1 MVRSCRRSFQTNS
14 WALTS
19 FQELQETN
27 LIVIL
32 LLCWTFFL
40 LFAKFSDVIFCYIG
54 NGRKRFYFKTFRI
67 PLDNPIQNAS
77 WHRAHI
83 MIYSQR
89 SNDPD
94 PRENIWYYTNFL
106 SNLYLQ
112 RNMTGW
118 HSFCMHKDVDP
129 CFWLYSFTVLRLTCS
144 HSLTMLSVSL
154 QLLYGVQLT
163 LYIQES
169 LFNIQE
175 QLECCCQIF

>member
-1 MVRSCRRSFQTNS
+1 
-14 WALTS
+14 
-19 FQELQETN
+19 
-27 LIVIL
+27 
-32 LLCWTFFL
+32 
-40 LFAKFSDVIFCYIG
+40 
-54 NGRKRFYFKTFRI
+54 
-67 PLDNPIQNAS
+67 
-77 WHRAHI
+77 

-94 PRENIWYYTNFL
+94 IQAKIFDITQISSV

-112 RNMTGW
+112 RIMTGW

-154 QLLYGVQLT
+154 QLLYGVQRT
-163 LYIQES
+163 LYIRKS

-175 QLECCCQIF
+175 CCCQIFLAKRKLTKLSGNSYYFIMCFCCISFVWFAQISREKIKFIKMSFPVLIIIRLIICMINVTLMVFH